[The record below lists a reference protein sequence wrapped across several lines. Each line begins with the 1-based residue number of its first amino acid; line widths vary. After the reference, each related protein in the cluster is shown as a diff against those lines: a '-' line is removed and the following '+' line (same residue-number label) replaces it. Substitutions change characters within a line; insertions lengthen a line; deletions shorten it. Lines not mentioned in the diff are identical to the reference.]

1 MTFELKENGLCGDY
15 YPHNSTMLPNINQDL
30 LQQIEKPYQHFKNGL
45 LKRKGTTTRR
55 TSVDDHI
62 LLVRKHSVKKTNRP
76 VPDLYA
82 PRFYE
87 EFVPF
92 HN

>member
-1 MTFELKENGLCGDY
+1 MNFELNEDGSCADY
-15 YPHNSTMLPNINQDL
+15 YPHNSTMLSKIDQEL

-45 LKRKGTTTRR
+45 LKKKGMPSRKTT
-55 TSVDDHI
+55 VVDHI
-62 LLVRKHSVKKTNRP
+62 LLVRKHSSKKTNNP

-87 EFVPF
+87 EFVAF
-92 HN
+92 HT